1 MNSPPDSPT
10 SSLRHSS
17 PAFNSSPACN
27 SSPAVRDR
35 PGHFTDGAGRT
46 IGRGPACTQTDLKGV
61 DRPIFM
67 GPEPSGGTHPTQRNL
82 QHESN
87 EGASADDEGDT
98 ELPLQAAITASTS
111 LEFWHGEAMDN
122 LEGQMTKIMAEMER
136 LRAENDELRKGSQ
149 ALQDENSRM
158 LLMMDEMRGRLE
170 NLGGRSAEVD
180 DALEKTGLKGL
191 VNPSGPSGQQRL
203 KDVFSRLYQDGVQR
217 VQRYCLI
224 RSQMLSATQ
233 AATEMVT
240 SLSHKTDV
248 DRLGE
253 DVVPDLGRLSATA
266 CAALNGMWYTTDYLF
281 RRACA
286 YAMAQG
292 VDSVGKMHA
301 SAVSELMEESGS
313 LTGLLTK
320 RSLGVDGDPFNRSRK
335 RGARHAESRCPPCRH
350 GDRPVGLPEGP
361 QPETARRSPRKI
373 RQEAVADP
381 EPTPFTV
388 YVAGIK
394 EARSDI
400 RPNEWPRLEQYPSG
414 KLMSSKGM
422 PLSGSTPLGG
432 TGPSSKG
439 GASGKRVISGS
450 QSLPA
455 IPRGRS
461 LL

>member
-1 MNSPPDSPT
+1 MNSPSDSPA

-17 PAFNSSPACN
+17 PAID

-35 PGHFTDGAGRT
+35 PAHFTDGTGRT
-46 IGRGPACTQTDLKGV
+46 VGRGPAHTQTDLMGV
-61 DRPIFM
+61 DRPIIM
-67 GPEPSGGTHPTQRNL
+67 GPEPSGGTHPAQTHPTQRNL
-82 QHESN
+82 QHGSN
-87 EGASADDEGDT
+87 EGASADDQGDT
-98 ELPLQAAITASTS
+98 QLPLEAAITASTS
-111 LEFWHGEAMDN
+111 LEFWHGEAMDS
-122 LEGQMTKIMAEMER
+122 LEGQMTEIMAEIER

-158 LLMMDEMRGRLE
+158 LLMMDEMRGRVE
-170 NLGGRSAEVD
+170 KLGGHSAEVD
-180 DALEKTGLKGL
+180 DALEKTGLRVL
-191 VNPSGPSGQQRL
+191 VNAGGGQQRL

-240 SLSHKTDV
+240 SLSHKTEV
-248 DRLGE
+248 DRAGE
-253 DVVPDLGRLSATA
+253 DIVPDLGRLSATA
-266 CAALNGMWYTTDYLF
+266 CAALNGMWYSTDYLF

-301 SAVSELMEESGS
+301 SAISELMEESGS
-313 LTGLLTK
+313 LTGILTK
-320 RSLGVDGDPFNRSRK
+320 RSLGVEGDPFNRSRK

-350 GDRPVGLPEGP
+350 GDRPVGPPEGP
-361 QPETARRSPRKI
+361 QPEAAVRSPRKM

-381 EPTPFTV
+381 EPTAFTV
-388 YVAGIK
+388 YVAGIR
-394 EARSDI
+394 EARGDL
-400 RPNEWPRLEQYPSG
+400 RTNEWPRLEQYPSG
-414 KLMSSKGM
+414 KLTSSKGM
-422 PLSGSTPLGG
+422 PLNGSMPLGG
-432 TGPSSKG
+432 TSSKSKG
-439 GASGKRVISGS
+439 GASGKKVISGS

-455 IPRGRS
+455 IPKGRS

>member
-1 MNSPPDSPT
+1 
-10 SSLRHSS
+10 
-17 PAFNSSPACN
+17 
-27 SSPAVRDR
+27 
-35 PGHFTDGAGRT
+35 
-46 IGRGPACTQTDLKGV
+46 
-61 DRPIFM
+61 
-67 GPEPSGGTHPTQRNL
+67 
-82 QHESN
+82 
-87 EGASADDEGDT
+87 
-98 ELPLQAAITASTS
+98 
-111 LEFWHGEAMDN
+111 MDN
-122 LEGQMTKIMAEMER
+122 LEGRMAEMER
-136 LRAENDELRKGSQ
+136 LRAENDELRKASQ

-158 LLMMDEMRGRLE
+158 LLMMDEMRGRME
-170 NLGGRSAEVD
+170 KLGGRSAEVD

-191 VNPSGPSGQQRL
+191 VNPGGKERL

-224 RSQMLSATQ
+224 RSQMLSATS
-233 AATEMVT
+233 AATEMVST
-240 SLSHKTDV
+240 LSHKTEV

-292 VDSVGKMHA
+292 VDSVGKLHA

-320 RSLGVDGDPFNRSRK
+320 RSLGVDGDPFNKSRK
-335 RGARHAESRCPPCRH
+335 RGARHLQPRCPPCRH
-350 GDRPVGLPEGP
+350 GGRPVEPPEGP
-361 QPETARRSPRKI
+361 QPESAMRSPRKI
-373 RQEAVADP
+373 RQEAVVDP
-381 EPTPFTV
+381 EPTDFTV

-394 EARSDI
+394 EARNDL

-414 KLMSSKGM
+414 KQMSNKGM
-422 PLSGSTPLGG
+422 PLNGSAPLNG
-432 TGPSSKG
+432 TSSRNR
-439 GASGKRVISGS
+439 GATSGKRVISGS

-455 IPRGRS
+455 IPKSRP